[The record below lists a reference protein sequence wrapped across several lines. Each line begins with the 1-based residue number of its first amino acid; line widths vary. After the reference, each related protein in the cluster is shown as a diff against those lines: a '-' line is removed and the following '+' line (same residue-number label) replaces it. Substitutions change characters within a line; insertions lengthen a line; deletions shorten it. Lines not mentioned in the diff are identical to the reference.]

1 MKYFIKFDL
10 GRLPEEEA
18 EVLICG
24 SGIGGLST
32 AIYLKELG
40 VNPVVLTRGIGN
52 TYYSQG
58 GIAAA
63 VLPEDSPYL
72 HYCDTLRAGRYLN
85 NEVNTRILTYEGP
98 QRIVDLER
106 FGVSFDKRNGA
117 YETTV
122 EGGHSKPRVLKVK
135 DYTGREIYTKLL
147 KKVKELGIPILEGE
161 LQEIITLD
169 FQVVGVLYTKG
180 ESLHFLRSKQV
191 VLATGGAASMYLHTS
206 NPKKV
211 RGDSIGTAFRQ
222 GAVIKNPEFVQF
234 HPTVLENSNLLI
246 SEAVRGEGAILV
258 NDRGERFT
266 NELLPR
272 DEVARAIYN
281 QLKEGRRV
289 FLDLRPIAEKG
300 IKIEERFPTIY
311 GYLKER
317 GIDPYR
323 QLVPINPAAHYY
335 IGGIEVDDSGR
346 TSIRGLYAVGEC
358 SCTGVH
364 GANRLAS
371 NSLLEGVVFGY
382 RTAYQIYLER
392 NYLKVPEGCLKIKNK
407 KEGIREPSFSVLE
420 LKRLM
425 WEKVGLE
432 REEEGLKEARE
443 KLLAWL
449 EEAQSWKRT
458 PKNRQLYDI
467 LLVALCTVEGAL
479 SRRESRGTHYR
490 RDFPEERESFR
501 RDTLITRDFL
511 TE

>member
-1 MKYFIKFDL
+1 MKYFIRFDL
-10 GRLPEEEA
+10 RRIPEEEA

-24 SGIGGLST
+24 SGIAGLST

-40 VNPVVLTRGIGN
+40 LNPVILTRGIGN

-63 VLPEDSPYL
+63 ILPDDSPYL

-85 NEVNTRILTYEGP
+85 NEVNTRILTYEGA

-106 FGVSFDKRNGA
+106 FGVNFDKRNGV
-117 YETTV
+117 YETTL

-147 KKVKELGIPILEGE
+147 QKVRELKIPILEGE
-161 LQEIITLD
+161 LQEIITKEY
-169 FQVVGVLYTKG
+169 QVVGVLYTEG
-180 ESLHFLRSKQV
+180 DSLKLVRSKQV
-191 VLATGGAASMYLHTS
+191 VLATGGAASMFLHTS

-222 GAVIKNPEFVQF
+222 GANIKNPEFVQF

-246 SEAVRGEGAILV
+246 SEAVRGEGALLV
-258 NDRGERFT
+258 NDKGERFV

-272 DEVARAIYN
+272 DVVARAIFN
-281 QLKEGRRV
+281 QLKEGRKV
-289 FLDLRPIAEKG
+289 FLDFRPLVEKG

-323 QLVPINPAAHYY
+323 ELVPVNPAAHYY

-346 TSIRGLYAVGEC
+346 TAVRGLYAVGEC

-382 RTAYQIYLER
+382 RTAYQIFLER
-392 NYLKVPEGCLKIKNK
+392 NYLKIPEGYLSIKNER
-407 KEGIREPSFSVLE
+407 EGSRKPSFDISE

-425 WEKVGLE
+425 WERVGLE
-432 REEEGLKEARE
+432 REESGLREARD
-443 KLLAWL
+443 KLRSWL
-449 EEAQSWKRT
+449 EEGGSWEGT
-458 PKNRQLYDI
+458 PQNRQLYDI

-479 SRRESRGTHYR
+479 GRRESRGTHYR
-490 RDFPEERESFR
+490 KDFPEERESFR
-501 RDTLITRDFL
+501 RDTVITKDYL
-511 TE
+511 